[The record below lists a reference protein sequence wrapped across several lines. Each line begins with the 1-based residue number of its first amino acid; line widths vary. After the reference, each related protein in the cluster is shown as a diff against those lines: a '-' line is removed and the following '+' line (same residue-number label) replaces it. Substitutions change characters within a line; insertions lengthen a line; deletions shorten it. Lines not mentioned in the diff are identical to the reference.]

1 MEAGNIA
8 YLATLLYA
16 GGLLKYYAAEEQRPT
31 GVDELPLLTAVL
43 EKCPAFAA
51 YANPL
56 QEAGK
61 QVAVSLPFQRPD
73 TWLEPLL
80 QFVQLPKKGRADA
93 RWGYRPCSL
102 ADGIIYPTQSQEMAD
117 GSAACRQLWQDLLS
131 ETARTLQPLI
141 NYDAALETLYTLLE
155 KYTSYVPAPFE
166 GARAI
171 SLFDFARIAAAL
183 RLCQL
188 RAEKEPSVRLIKG
201 DLSGIQAFIYRE
213 LRGEETENPAQLL
226 RGRSFFVTLLGRT
239 IVRYLQRRLQ
249 LPDGCVLF
257 CSGGHFLMLVPE
269 TPQVTQQLEEVDR
282 QLNEALFQELS
293 GAIQLVLA
301 SVKANSSEVERQ
313 STYVLQRLEE
323 QLQRAKLRKGWSIL
337 DRLLE
342 GPVPSDS
349 AIGKLDRIGRAL
361 PFTQYLIEVPDTNR
375 QAVPDEVRE
384 SLELPGFGVSW
395 WFVEEDRLA
404 RVLTHLNDVRATLFN
419 LQTTRIPETIASV
432 GCRFMPSGTFIPMTE
447 VGTDRRPLT
456 FEELARIDSEN
467 YPLLGFLRMDVD
479 NLGALFVLGLQPT
492 LSALPFSLH
501 RMAALS
507 RELDRFFGGH
517 INQLARGHDIYLV
530 YAGGDDLFA
539 VGSWVRVLRFA
550 RSVQEKLRAYT
561 GYNPSVTISAGL
573 SVHKEHFPI
582 TVAAETAGE
591 EEDRAKEAGKNRI
604 AIFETPVAWDQL
616 QSLIDNLAE
625 PLLEVIQQSDQL
637 PEDQRIPRTFLH
649 TLLRYSQEVLDR
661 KDQGAFGQVRAV
673 NLRALARLNHLLHY
687 TFARRGVSEA
697 LLAQE
702 ATDQPLVQ
710 LARGFLLERPDRS
723 EWFRTFIIPAAYVL
737 LKTRKQRD

>member
-1 MEAGNIA
+1 MEPGNTA

-16 GGLLKYYAAEEQRPT
+16 GGLLKYYSSDEQRPADT
-31 GVDELPLLTAVL
+31 AELPLLTAVL
-43 EKCPAFAA
+43 EKCPAFAPHA
-51 YANPL
+51 DSL
-56 QEAGK
+56 QEAGR
-61 QVAVSLPFQRPD
+61 QVAVSLPFRRPD

-80 QFVQLPKKGRADA
+80 QFVQLPGKGTADA
-93 RWGYRPCSL
+93 QWLYRPCSL
-102 ADGIIYPTQSQEMAD
+102 ADGVVYPTRSQEIVD
-117 GSAACRQLWQDLLS
+117 GATACRQLWQDLTN
-131 ETARTLQPLI
+131 EAARTLRHLN

-155 KYTSYVPAPFE
+155 KYTSYVPAPFK

-183 RLCQL
+183 RLCQR
-188 RAEKEPSVRLIKG
+188 RAEKEPSIRLIKG

-213 LRGEETENPAQLL
+213 LRGDETENPAQLL

-257 CSGGHFLMLVPE
+257 CSGGHFLMLAPG
-269 TPQVTQQLEEVDR
+269 TPQVTQQLEEADR
-282 QLNEALFQELS
+282 RLNEALFQELS

-301 SVKANSSEVERQ
+301 SIEANLSEIEHQ
-313 STYVLQRLEE
+313 STSVLQRLEE
-323 QLQRAKLRKGWSIL
+323 QLQQAKLRKGWSIL

-342 GPVPSDS
+342 GPAPSDPS
-349 AIGKLDRIGRAL
+349 IQKLNRIGRAL
-361 PFTQYLIEVPDTNR
+361 PFTQYLIEVPDVG
-375 QAVPDEVRE
+375 QQEAPSDVRE
-384 SLELPGFGVSW
+384 ALLLPGFEVSW
-395 WFVEEDRLA
+395 WLVEENRLD
-404 RVLTHLNDVRATLFN
+404 RVLTHLNDRRATLFN
-419 LQTTRIPETIASV
+419 LQTTRIPGATSAV
-432 GCRFMPSGTFIPMTE
+432 GCRFMPAGTFIPMTE
-447 VGTDRRPLT
+447 VGTDRRPCT
-456 FEELARIDSEN
+456 FEELARMDSEN
-467 YPLLGFLRMDVD
+467 YPMLGFLRMDVD
-479 NLGALFVLGLQPT
+479 NLGALFVLGLQQT

-550 RSVQEKLRAYT
+550 RSVQEKLHAYS
-561 GYNPSVTISAGL
+561 GNNPSVTVSAGL
-573 SVHKEHFPI
+573 SIHKEHFPI

-604 AIFETPVAWDQL
+604 AIFATPVTWDQL

-625 PLLEVIQQSDQL
+625 PLLKAIQQSDQL

-661 KDQGAFGQVRAV
+661 KDQGAFGQVREI
-673 NLRALARLNHLLHY
+673 NLSALARLNHLLHY

-697 LLAQE
+697 LLHQT
-702 ATDQPLVQ
+702 TDHPLVQ